1 MGYDSSIGLFRGYAE
16 RNFHKCECVVFILTQ
31 KGEMQGLYPTTPN
44 KRLFTD
50 FRNFHLQWHVEETE
64 VVLSVSSS
72 LTFII
77 LYSSHSDLQSRCI
90 VLFRL
95 DCTMH
100 LLMAFCR
107 NAICVRQRKKLKQR
121 NRFLERADDHEYFN
135 KLTVTA
141 CKFHGWH

>member
-77 LYSSHSDLQSRCI
+77 LYSSPSDLQSRCI

-95 DCTMH
+95 DYD
-100 LLMAFCR
+100 AFVDGVLQECYMCE
-107 NAICVRQRKKLKQR
+107 ATQEVEATKSLS
-121 NRFLERADDHEYFN
+121 
-135 KLTVTA
+135 
-141 CKFHGWH
+141 